1 MPQRPARGRVG
12 GDDLSQTA
20 AAPKRGF
27 IVTMLLF
34 STSAMPLGAL
44 GLAMAIYVQPYFAQ
58 DLGVGLVV
66 LGAAFGVVRLI
77 DIFIDMLLALA
88 MDRTHTRIGRYRP
101 WLIGGAPILM
111 VAVYELFMAQRGIG
125 MNFLVIWL
133 LVMNLG
139 ISVIGIARFAW
150 SATLVTKYSERSLFY
165 GVMAFVAVFGNV
177 IVLFMPVVTA
187 SLPHHTMADN
197 IHLMGWTI
205 LALTPITVA
214 LTATFTPEQINPDA
228 KSLRAPLT
236 DYIDLVR
243 RPEVLRLFFMSLCTT
258 LGPGWMANLYIFFF
272 TVARGFTTG
281 QASLLLIFYVAAG
294 ALGAPLVGLIA
305 SRFSKHRTLILGT
318 VCYSLG
324 LCTVMVVPK
333 ADFLL
338 SVPVMMWC
346 GFWGAGFDLM
356 SGAMMADVG
365 DHVRL
370 DQGKER
376 MGLLFAVI
384 SLAGKLA
391 SAGAVLIAYPLLAV
405 LGFVP
410 TIGVHNT
417 PSAINGLELAFI
429 LGPIFFVALGG
440 ACCIGWKLDADR
452 HAQIRTELEARDAA
466 LIETSIN
473 EGAMDAPFAPVLS
486 QRS

>member
-1 MPQRPARGRVG
+1 M
-12 GDDLSQTA
+12 SQSA
-20 AAPKRGF
+20 AAPPPGF
-27 IVTMLLF
+27 IAKTLIFATGV
-34 STSAMPLGAL
+34 MPLSAL

-77 DIFIDMLLALA
+77 DVFIDMALALA
-88 MDRTHTRIGRYRP
+88 MDRTRTRIGRYRP
-101 WLIGGAPILM
+101 WVILGAPILM
-111 VAVYELFMAQRGIG
+111 IAVYQLFMAQRGIG
-125 MNFLVIWL
+125 MSFLVVWF

-139 ISVIGIARFAW
+139 TSTIGIARFAW
-150 SATLVTKYSERSLFY
+150 SATLVTRYSDRSLFY
-165 GVMAFVAVFGNV
+165 GAMAFVGVFGNV
-177 IVLFMPVVTA
+177 IVLCIPMITA
-187 SLPHHTMADN
+187 LFPHHNMASN
-197 IHLMGWTI
+197 VQLMGWMI

-214 LTATFTPEQINPDA
+214 LTASLTPEQINPDA
-228 KSLRAPLT
+228 KTLRAPLS
-236 DYIDLVR
+236 DYLDLVR
-243 RPEVLRLFFMSLCTT
+243 RPEVIRLFFMSLFTT

-272 TVARGFTTG
+272 TLARGFTTG
-281 QASLLLIFYVAAG
+281 QASGLLLFYVAAG

-305 SRFSKHRTLILGT
+305 ARFSKHRTLITGT
-318 VCYSLG
+318 ICYSIG
-324 LCTVMVVPK
+324 LCTVLVVPK
-333 ADFLL
+333 ADFWL
-338 SVPVMMWC
+338 SMPVMVWC

-376 MGLLFAVI
+376 MGLLYAVI

-391 SAGAVLIAYPLLAV
+391 SAGAVMIAYPMLAL

-410 TIGVHNT
+410 TLGVHNT
-417 PSAINGLELAFI
+417 TAAIDGLQWCFI

-452 HAQIRTELEARDAA
+452 HALIRTELEARDAVLLAAAVETPMAAGA
-466 LIETSIN
+466 LPLPAA
-473 EGAMDAPFAPVLS
+473 G
-486 QRS
+486 RS